1 MEQNKISIFENQQL
15 IAKNTGIFNSQ
26 PSNYLKNRQW
36 LINMR
41 EDVLEHSKIS
51 HLDGQW
57 KRAYENLADAID
69 RIDAM
74 IARAEVKQ

>member
-1 MEQNKISIFENQQL
+1 MKQDKISIFKNQQL
-15 IAKNTGIFNSQ
+15 VAKNMDNNIIQ
-26 PSNYLKNRQW
+26 PADYLKNRQW

-41 EDVLEHSKIS
+41 EDVLEHSKIN

-74 IARAEVKQ
+74 IARTEVK